1 MSAAAKVM
9 SEAPVARTRLN
20 LPHPARVRAGEG
32 GVPLRVDGRAIELVR
47 ESWLV
52 EDRWW
57 TARPLRRRYWEVVTT
72 NGRNLVVFH
81 DLGAGRGRAGGWFA
95 QGP

>member
-1 MSAAAKVM
+1 MSRDG
-9 SEAPVARTRLN
+9 SRGPRTLN
-20 LPHPARVRAGEG
+20 LPRPARVRSHAGA
-32 GVPLRVDGRAIELVR
+32 PLQVNGEAVESVR

-57 TARPLRRRYWEVVTT
+57 TGRPLRRRYWELVGEH
-72 NGRNLVVFH
+72 GRNLVVFH
-81 DLGAGRGRAGGWFA
+81 DLGAGGWFT